1 MKYDLTKQTMFID
14 NLARNIWKKRKEL
27 RYTQE
32 QLADRAGVTAQYIYV
47 LENGKIKNPGVVS
60 ILSISNVLGCNIADL
75 LEEDDAS

>member
-1 MKYDLTKQTMFID
+1 MTYDLTKQTMFID
-14 NLARNIWKKRKEL
+14 NLARNIWKKRKAL

-75 LEEDDAS
+75 LEEDNAS